1 MPACPS
7 DSSRPALTA
16 GAKALMNAA
25 RDLAASHGIAQLR
38 LQTQVENH
46 SAQALYASLGW
57 RRDDAF
63 DHYSLSLPA
72 GTAR

>member
-1 MPACPS
+1 
-7 DSSRPALTA
+7 
-16 GAKALMNAA
+16 MNAA